1 MSHQAR
7 INIISFHSGG
17 QTLILSCILTAT
29 LDCNTA
35 YADPNLLWSWRPEL
49 EMKFLRQ
56 LNPLIGISFHQQ
68 HNITEDFVDSSTTLD
83 CKNATLVLQMRLEN
97 NESQIILL

>member
-7 INIISFHSGG
+7 IDIISFHSGG
-17 QTLILSCILTAT
+17 QTLIVSCILTAF

-35 YADPNLLWSWRPEL
+35 YADPNLLWSWRPGL

-56 LNPLIGISFHQQ
+56 LNPLIGMSFHQQ
-68 HNITEDFVDSSTTLD
+68 HNITDFVDSSTTLD
-83 CKNATLVLQMRLEN
+83 SKNATLVLQMRLQN